1 MTKVL
6 KKEKQLSRREIMSI
20 FKKHSENLKK
30 QEKDL
35 EKKKK

>member
-1 MTKVL
+1 MKKVIKK
-6 KKEKQLSRREIMSI
+6 KKELSSKEIMSI